1 MQAHP
6 SRHPKD
12 YSKQLMEGGFIVD
25 ILLLKS
31 AA

>member
-12 YSKQLMEGGFIVD
+12 YSKQLVEGGFVVD
-25 ILLLKS
+25 ILLLKE